1 MGGDEEAGQGPGPGG
16 ASGAGSGVGGGGVRR
31 TLTAHRGW
39 FGKALHVEK
48 GGVTAR
54 IGEAELRGGATL
66 SLHGVGLELPA
77 GGWRCFGPPGGAP
90 ARHILRDISA
100 VLRPGRMV
108 ALMGPSGAGK
118 TSLLDVFSGRVGGIG
133 SSSTVTGHVLLDG
146 ERPTALRLM
155 RDSAYVPQRDAILP
169 AFTAREAVQFTA
181 LLQLCGKEYSVR
193 DRLDRAE
200 QVLRRMG
207 LGSRAAR
214 TRVGAAM
221 TRGLSGGEVK
231 RVSLALG
238 LLNDPQL
245 LLCDEPTSG
254 LDSSTALDVMRVV
267 ASLAH
272 TEGKTICVTIHQ
284 PSPAIFAL
292 FDDVLAL
299 KGGQLAYFGPA
310 GDLRGHL
317 MAQGL
322 KPPSCVDPRSTSELL
337 LWQLTHP
344 EWDGIAAFADSL
356 LGQRCAKD
364 AAAVFAASEFAGG
377 KATSRTFLWRGG
389 SGRRREEATH
399 ISVDAHTLEAVQ
411 CASPPAG
418 EEDAHLSPQPPQPGR
433 ILALARPEKE
443 RRRDAFSNG
452 FFWELFVLCAYRGYA
467 QFRDPHFLGT
477 RLGLPGIFA
486 LIVTSFWA
494 TFGTSDPQELV
505 MNTASL
511 LFITVGAASFTTSVY
526 VPSLVEERPI
536 FIRERLDAC
545 YRVLSYA
552 LHKVILESV
561 AGGLAAI
568 IYCPAIYFACGLAP
582 GMESFFFFVLC
593 VWVINVA
600 GVMST
605 LFVAA
610 ASPSVEVAGAA
621 VPLLMTLNF
630 FVSGFMIL
638 PSNIPGWWRWLYR
651 VSFAQWGFSAL
662 AVSQFEGRT
671 FTECEE
677 IHSSESGE
685 LVLSPDRVL
694 ERAGGSL
701 IGLEDFR
708 GAQCHTPGGPVS
720 PLELVA
726 PSCAAYAG
734 GWQAACGGLDACERV
749 CVTVKADNALSLF
762 GMVGRGRWESLGWCA
777 CSAPVFAILFCLSLR
792 YIRHDR
798 R

>member
-1 MGGDEEAGQGPGPGG
+1 MARGGRAGGGMAGDEEAGPGLEDAP
-16 ASGAGSGVGGGGVRR
+16 AVRR
-31 TLTAHRGW
+31 TLTAHPGW
-39 FGKALHVEK
+39 FGKALGGGEK
-48 GGVTAR
+48 GGVKAR
-54 IGEAELRGGATL
+54 IRVAELRGGATL
-66 SLHGVGLELPA
+66 SLHGVGLNLPPVGLMGLPCA
-77 GGWRCFGPPGGAP
+77 RGARPP
-90 ARHILRDISA
+90 ARRILRDVSA

-133 SSSTVTGHVLLDG
+133 SSSTVTGRVLLDG
-146 ERPTALRLM
+146 EPLTPLRLM

-181 LLQLCGKEYSVR
+181 LLQLRGKDFSVR
-193 DRLDRAE
+193 DRLGRAE

-207 LGSRAAR
+207 LGARAAQ

-221 TRGLSGGEVK
+221 SRGLSGGEVK

-238 LLNDPQL
+238 LLNDPQV

-254 LDSSTALDVMRVV
+254 LDSATALDVMRVV

-299 KGGQLAYFGPA
+299 KSGQLAYFGPA

-337 LWQLTHP
+337 LWQLTNS
-344 EWDGIAAFADSL
+344 EWDGVAAFAGSL
-356 LGQRCAKD
+356 LGRQAAED
-364 AAAVFAASEFAGG
+364 AAAVLAESGLSDGGEAYCGKQGRSTCLDAGG
-377 KATSRTFLWRGG
+377 
-389 SGRRREEATH
+389 
-399 ISVDAHTLEAVQ
+399 VDAHPLQVVSCT
-411 CASPPAG
+411 SPPG
-418 EEDAHLSPQPPQPGR
+418 EEKERTLSTLRGRAGPLAH
-433 ILALARPEKE
+433 ADEKE

-452 FFWELFVLCAYRGYA
+452 FIWELFVLCSFRGYA
-467 QFRDPHFLGT
+467 HFRDPHFLGT
-477 RLGLPGIFA
+477 RLGLPVIFA

-494 TFGTSDPQELV
+494 TFGAADPQEQV

-526 VPSLVEERPI
+526 VPSLVDERPV

-545 YRVLSYA
+545 YRVLSYG
-552 LHKVILESV
+552 LHKVVLESV
-561 AGGLAAI
+561 AGALAAFV
-568 IYCPAIYFACGLAP
+568 YCPIVYFACGLAP
-582 GMESFFFFVLC
+582 GSENFLFFMLC
-593 VWVINVA
+593 AWVINAA
-600 GVMST
+600 GVMAT

-610 ASPSVEVAGAA
+610 ASPSVEIAGAA

-638 PSNIPGWWRWLYR
+638 PSNIPSWWQWLYQ

-662 AVSQFEGRT
+662 AVSQFSGRS
-671 FTECEE
+671 FTQCEE
-677 IHSSESGE
+677 IHSPETGA
-685 LVLSPDRVL
+685 LVLSPDRIL

-708 GAQCHTPGGPVS
+708 GAQCHTADGPVS
-720 PLELVA
+720 PLDLVA
-726 PSCAAYAG
+726 PSCAAYAA
-734 GWQAACGGLDACERV
+734 GWEGACGGLSACERV
-749 CVTVKADNALSLF
+749 CVTVQADNALSIF
-762 GMVGRGRWESLGWCA
+762 GMVGRGQWESLGWCA
-777 CSAPVFAILFCLSLR
+777 LSAPVFAVLFCLSLR

>member
-1 MGGDEEAGQGPGPGG
+1 MAGGEGAGPELGG
-16 ASGAGSGVGGGGVRR
+16 APAVRR
-31 TLTAHRGW
+31 TLTAHPGW
-39 FGKALHVEK
+39 FGKALGAGEK
-48 GGVTAR
+48 GSVKAR
-54 IGEAELRGGATL
+54 IHVAELRGGATL
-66 SLHGVGLELPA
+66 SLHGVGLDLPPA
-77 GGWRCFGPPGGAP
+77 GLAGLPCVRGARPP
-90 ARHILRDISA
+90 ARRILRDVTA

-118 TSLLDVFSGRVGGIG
+118 TSLLDVFSGRVGGGG
-133 SSSTVTGHVLLDG
+133 SSSIVTGRVLLDG
-146 ERPTALRLM
+146 KPLTPLRLM

-181 LLQLCGKEYSVR
+181 LLQLGKNFSVR
-193 DRLDRAE
+193 DRLGRAE

-207 LGSRAAR
+207 LGSRAAQ

-221 TRGLSGGEVK
+221 SRGLSGGEVK

-238 LLNDPQL
+238 LLNDPQV

-254 LDSSTALDVMRVV
+254 LDSATALDVMRVV

-272 TEGKTICVTIHQ
+272 TEGKTVCVTIHQ
-284 PSPAIFAL
+284 PSPAIFDL

-299 KGGQLAYFGPA
+299 KSGQLAYFGPA

-337 LWQLTHP
+337 LWQLTSS
-344 EWDGIAAFADSL
+344 EWDGVAAFAGSL
-356 LGQRCAKD
+356 LGRQAAED
-364 AAAVFAASEFAGG
+364 AAAVLAEFSDGRESGKTELSAGFD
-377 KATSRTFLWRGG
+377 TRG
-389 SGRRREEATH
+389 
-399 ISVDAHTLEAVQ
+399 VDAHPLQVVSCT
-411 CASPPAG
+411 SPPH
-418 EEDAHLSPQPPQPGR
+418 EEEEGTLSALSGRAAHL
-433 ILALARPEKE
+433 AHADEKE
-443 RRRDAFSNG
+443 RRRDAFSNS
-452 FFWELFVLCAYRGYA
+452 FLWELFVLCTFRGFA
-467 QFRDPHFLGT
+467 HFRDPHFLGT
-477 RLGLPGIFA
+477 RLGLPVIFA

-494 TFGTSDPQELV
+494 TFGAADPQEQV

-526 VPSLVEERPI
+526 VPSLVEERPV

-545 YRVLSYA
+545 YRVLSYG
-552 LHKVILESV
+552 LHKVVLESI
-561 AGGLAAI
+561 AGALAAFV
-568 IYCPAIYFACGLAP
+568 YCPIVYFACGLAP
-582 GMESFFFFVLC
+582 GPENFLFFMLC
-593 VWVINVA
+593 AWVINAA
-600 GVMST
+600 GVMAT

-610 ASPSVEVAGAA
+610 ASPSVEIAGAA

-638 PSNIPGWWRWLYR
+638 PSNIPSWWQWLYQ

-662 AVSQFEGRT
+662 AVSQFSGQS
-671 FTECEE
+671 FTQCEE
-677 IHSSESGE
+677 IHAPESGK
-685 LVLSPDRVL
+685 LVLSPDRIL

-708 GAQCHTPGGPVS
+708 GAQCHTADGPVS

-726 PSCAAYAG
+726 PSCAAYAS
-734 GWQAACGGLDACERV
+734 GWETACGGLSACERV
-749 CVTVKADNALSLF
+749 CVTVQADNALSIF
-762 GMVGRGRWESLGWCA
+762 GMVGRGQWESLGWCA
-777 CSAPVFAILFCLSLR
+777 LSAPFFAVLFCLSLR